1 MSQAYSELRKTW
13 GPASADVDG
22 QLLLW
27 SKAMFIVIIIILTF
41 IIYLKVRVGG
51 MAGEEQ

>member
-1 MSQAYSELRKTW
+1 MGTSLT
-13 GPASADVDG
+13 DVDG

-27 SKAMFIVIIIILTF
+27 CKAMFIVIIIILTF